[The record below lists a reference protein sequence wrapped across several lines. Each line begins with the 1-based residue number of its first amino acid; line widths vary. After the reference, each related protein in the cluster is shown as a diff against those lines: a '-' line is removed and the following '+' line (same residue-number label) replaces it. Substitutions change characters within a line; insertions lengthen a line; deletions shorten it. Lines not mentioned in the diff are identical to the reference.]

1 MKKMIIALLA
11 TSSVVGANELD
22 NLIDS
27 SSAIVDQINKGIL
40 MVGAASQYAYQG
52 DALSNGTVSASAHI
66 SSEQLEAYNSSLQG
80 MANYLPFGSVQQIL
94 EEEAQVE
101 LNLMETAIEQFA
113 ETTVQIISVQ
123 EVAEK
128 AETASSPQEEADV
141 QTFVAD
147 NIELL
152 TIEQSDVDTYNQS
165 LDDIETHANNA
176 SAYLAVAGN
185 QEAVDFLQQGAENN
199 NTRADLATL
208 SYSANNQWVKMSWA
222 GTSNGTA
229 VFLNGQNYGLD
240 LYVTESDILTAGS
253 DSDFYLS
260 GPTSLG
266 YNCFMYG
273 TDCSYESIGN

>member
-11 TSSVVGANELD
+11 ISSAVGANELD

-52 DALSNGTVSASAHI
+52 DALSDGTVSASAHI
-66 SSEQLEAYNSSLQG
+66 SSEQLKAYNSALTG
-80 MANYLPFGSVQQIL
+80 MSDYQPFGSVQQIL

-113 ETTVQIISVQ
+113 ETTVKIISVQ

-141 QTFVAD
+141 QSFVAD

-176 SAYLAVAGN
+176 SAFLAVAGN
-185 QEAVDFLQQGAENN
+185 EQAVEFLEQGIQNANTTAEQTNIFY
-199 NTRADLATL
+199 D
-208 SYSANNQWVKMSWA
+208 ANQQWVAM
-222 GTSNGTA
+222 GYNTTRNLTA
-229 VFLNGQNYGLD
+229 VYLNGQNFGLD

-253 DSDFYLS
+253 ESEFYLS
-260 GPTSLG
+260 GPTAQG